1 MKRTLFYT
9 GVCLTGLLL
18 FGCNNQCRECE
29 DQFLVNGNFRLVL
42 DWTKLW
48 QGIEKPEEMNVYFYH
63 SDLAPLKDK
72 IYTDTTYY
80 SLPSGRYN
88 IVAVNNAGMESY
100 TGMDHYYTAQVT
112 LPVSVTDSLVTTM
125 EAPLYL
131 AAHHTGTIGNTF
143 KEGKMMPAPIIKII
157 HFTFRIK
164 SGINIESIR
173 AELEG
178 VQTSAM
184 LFTGEQTPG
193 AACLPFMPVRKK
205 ENHFYKPISILG
217 FAPGTINLLSVR
229 MTCRNGSTL
238 ETVTDLSGKFDF
250 QTSPVQ
256 SCTLYYDLE
265 NNGLEPEVKIESWQ
279 PGINQDIH
287 IY

>member
-1 MKRTLFYT
+1 MRRTLFYT

-18 FGCNNQCRECE
+18 FGCNNQCQECE
-29 DQFLVNGNFRLVL
+29 DQFIGNGNFRLVL

-80 SLPSGRYN
+80 NLPSGRYN
-88 IVAVNNAGMESY
+88 IVAVNNAGLENY

-112 LPVSVTDSLVTTM
+112 LPVYVVDNLVTTT

-131 AAHHTGTIGNTF
+131 AAHHTVAIGNTF
-143 KEGKMMPAPIIKII
+143 KESKIMPAPIIKII

-173 AELEG
+173 AELQG

-184 LFTGEQTPG
+184 LFTEEQALG
-193 AACLPFMPVRKK
+193 AACLPFIPLQTQ
-205 ENHFYKPISILG
+205 ENNFYKPVSILG
-217 FAPGTINLLSVR
+217 FAPGEVNLLSVR
-229 MTCRNGSTL
+229 MTCRDGSTL

-256 SCTLYYDLE
+256 SCTMYYDLE
-265 NNGLEPEVKIESWQ
+265 NNGLEPDIMIESWQ

>member
-1 MKRTLFYT
+1 MRRTLFYI

-29 DQFLVNGNFRLVL
+29 DQFKSNGNFRLVL

-80 SLPSGRYN
+80 NLPSGRYN
-88 IVAVNNAGMESY
+88 IVAVNNAGLENY

-112 LPVSVTDSLVTTM
+112 LPVYVVDNLVTTT

-131 AAHHTGTIGNTF
+131 AAHHTVAIGNTF
-143 KEGKMMPAPIIKII
+143 KECKIMPAPIIKII

-173 AELEG
+173 AELQG

-184 LFTGEQTPG
+184 LFTEEQTLG
-193 AACLPFMPVRKK
+193 AACLPFMPLRKK
-205 ENHFYKPISILG
+205 ENHF
-217 FAPGTINLLSVR
+217 INL
-229 MTCRNGSTL
+229 
-238 ETVTDLSGKFDF
+238 F
-250 QTSPVQ
+250 P
-256 SCTLYYDLE
+256 Y
-265 NNGLEPEVKIESWQ
+265 
-279 PGINQDIH
+279 
-287 IY
+287 